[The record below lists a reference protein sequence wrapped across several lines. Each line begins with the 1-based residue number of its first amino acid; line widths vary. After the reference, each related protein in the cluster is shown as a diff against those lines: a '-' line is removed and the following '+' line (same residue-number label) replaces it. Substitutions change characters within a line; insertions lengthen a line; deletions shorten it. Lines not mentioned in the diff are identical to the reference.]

1 MVAAKVYKR
10 NEQGRKKSAAI
21 LAGMPPSPVDAAGV
35 SLKSFFYTQCI
46 QCGPPVR
53 ARRYRRSIAI
63 SRCESEKKEGGK
75 NYWDNGTMFSF
86 CFRVLNAIVYSTSF
100 EEKDALVI
108 LESFSDHPAASQTA
122 LQFVEENWKNI
133 TKR

>member
-1 MVAAKVYKR
+1 MIFFFSYRLVIGDSFLIEHNSICQRAVLPSQESFVHICKIGARTRLEMVAAKVYKR

-63 SRCESEKKEGGK
+63 SRCESEEKEGGK
-75 NYWDNGTMFSF
+75 NY
-86 CFRVLNAIVYSTSF
+86 
-100 EEKDALVI
+100 
-108 LESFSDHPAASQTA
+108 
-122 LQFVEENWKNI
+122 
-133 TKR
+133 